1 MVIISFK
8 KSRKIGRNSLSLTG
22 QITSIKNNDTVE
34 FESQLERNL
43 TYILERRLD
52 VEMYCEQPITI
63 EYFEGS
69 VKRYYT
75 PDFYVKYFGGSEEL
89 IEVKYQKD
97 LLEKKEVLEGKF
109 RAAKEF
115 CTGNNMSFRV
125 ITEEDINSDELF
137 NSKFLSNY
145 RRPPVKTNLGD
156 IEYILE
162 TLARFEK
169 MTVNNLLDE
178 CSKNDQRKAE
188 LLFHVWYLIS
198 NYLINFNEEEKLS
211 MNTLIWK

>member
-8 KSRKIGRNSLSLTG
+8 KSRKIERNSLSLTG
-22 QITSIKNNDTVE
+22 HITSIKNNDVVE

-52 VEMYCEQPITI
+52 VVMYCEQPITI
-63 EYFEGS
+63 EYFEGNQK
-69 VKRYYT
+69 KRYT
-75 PDFYVKYFGGSEEL
+75 PDFYIKYFDGSEEI

-97 LLEKKEVLEGKF
+97 LLEKKDELEAKF
-109 RAAKEF
+109 KAAKEM
-115 CTGNNMSFRV
+115 CDANNISFRV
-125 ITEEDINSDELF
+125 ITEDDINSNALF

-145 RRPPVKTNLGD
+145 RRPIIKTNLGD

-162 TLARFEK
+162 NLDRFEK
-169 MTVNNLLDE
+169 MTVNHLLDQCTKDE
-178 CSKNDQRKAE
+178 YRKAE

-211 MNTLIWK
+211 MNTVIWK

>member
-22 QITSIKNNDTVE
+22 QITSIKNNDFVE

-69 VKRYYT
+69 VKRHYT

-97 LLEKKEVLEGKF
+97 LLEKKEALEGKF

-115 CTGNNMSFRV
+115 CTGNNLFFRV
-125 ITEEDINSDELF
+125 ITEEDINSDEVF

-162 TLARFEK
+162 TLVRFEK
-169 MTVNNLLDE
+169 MTVSSLLDE
-178 CSKNDQRKAE
+178 CSKDDQRKAE